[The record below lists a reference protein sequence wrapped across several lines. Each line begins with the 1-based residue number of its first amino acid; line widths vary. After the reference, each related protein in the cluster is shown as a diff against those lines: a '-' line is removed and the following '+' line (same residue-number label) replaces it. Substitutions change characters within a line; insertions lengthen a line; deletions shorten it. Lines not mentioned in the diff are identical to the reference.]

1 MAVKTKFYNL
11 DTDTTLGGN
20 SASDLYIASQKAV
33 KSYVDGQIPTVNN
46 ATLTIKQNST
56 SKGTFTAN
64 ASSNVEINLTD
75 TTYSNFVKSGS
86 GAAAGLVPAPST
98 TAGTSKYLCEDGTWA
113 TPAGTSYSG
122 GTGIDITNNVIS
134 VTSPTVTNTATES
147 SSYIIG
153 GTNIV
158 SELYRTTLGYGA
170 SGGTGGT
177 NIGYDSTGGS
187 YSTTLGY
194 KAKATNS
201 HGIQIGQG
209 TNTEANTM
217 YVGTSSSNNWK
228 MLDNSGL
235 IPDARIS
242 SNIARSSDI
251 PAAVTETTVSGW
263 GFTKNTGTVT
273 SVNSVSPVNGNVT
286 LSIPTIT
293 DTYSGT
299 SSDGMSGKAV
309 ASALGSYVPT
319 TRKVNNKALSADIT
333 LSASDVGALP
343 SSTVIPTVT
352 FRAWS

>member
-33 KSYVDGQIPTVNN
+33 KTYVDGQIPTVNN
-46 ATLTIKQNST
+46 ATLTIKQNNT

-122 GTGIDITNNVIS
+122 GTGISIGTGNAINHSNS
-134 VTSPTVTNTATES
+134 VTAGTA
-147 SSYIIG
+147 
-153 GTNIV
+153 
-158 SELYRTTLGYGA
+158 
-170 SGGTGGT
+170 
-177 NIGYDSTGGS
+177 
-187 YSTTLGY
+187 
-194 KAKATNS
+194 
-201 HGIQIGQG
+201 
-209 TNTEANTM
+209 
-217 YVGTSSSNNWK
+217 GTSSAT
-228 MLDNSGL
+228 SGSTL
-235 IPDARIS
+235 NVPYVTYDAQGHVT
-242 SNIARSSDI
+242 
-251 PAAVTETTVSGW
+251 AA
-263 GFTKNTGTVT
+263 GTH
-273 SVNSVSPVNGNVT
+273 
-286 LSIPTIT
+286 LHTIT
-293 DTYSGT
+293 GFLTGIT
-299 SSDGMSGKAV
+299 SSDVTTALGYTPYSNANPSGYQANVIETIKVNNTALTPTSKAV
-309 ASALGSYVPT
+309 NITVPTDTGDLTNNAGFITSSALGSYVPT

-343 SSTVIPTVT
+343 SSTAIPTIT